1 MHTHPE
7 TNSIPS
13 VLREAKA
20 LQRCVQSDS
29 LADALPVLRRLL
41 AQQVLQGLSLPE
53 LYRSRQ
59 LVQRKHILRLLAL
72 EAGYHS
78 WEQYRPVLATL
89 PLDELSHFDVIRRQ
103 VGYPNLWFASWTEA
117 QQYVATQGG
126 RCLRVGQ
133 QAVVIVA

>member
-1 MHTHPE
+1 MHTHSE
-7 TNSIPS
+7 TNSS
-13 VLREAKA
+13 HYVLREAKY
-20 LQRCVQSDS
+20 LQRCAHSAS
-29 LADALPVLRRLL
+29 LAEALPVLRRLL

-103 VGYPNLWFASWTEA
+103 VGYPNIWFASWVEA
-117 QQYVATQGG
+117 QDYVAKHGG
-126 RCLRVGQ
+126 RSWRVGQ